1 MLCIYYETLC
11 RTQEYTEFL
20 VQPLEA
26 CQYAVDGLV
35 HCRGKVSVYQRKV
48 PLELTG
54 GFDPNGNFIVTKACI
69 PDPEIKEGKSLLLDY
84 LGSSLTCTQKKKLS
98 GRVMDLTVEM
108 LSGAKVQQ
116 EKAGSFLKRRKEF
129 MEERKLIHILEA
141 CKVEGDSIEH
151 ILNRKLS
158 LQMLT
163 RDPYK
168 ACLYNDL
175 DIYTA
180 DRIAKR
186 VLHIHPYAPIR
197 LIGFVRDAMALAN
210 ASGDTCTTFHR
221 LLEIVNYRVKKSEYK
236 DTVFNLALIYYCV
249 REGGYITDVIDDQI
263 YVYEKRI
270 YEEEKSIAEN
280 IHRLQSSRRALGKP
294 DITKIE
300 NQCGLNFN
308 QSQRKAFQAIETTGV
323 KIITGPPGTGKT
335 AFIRGI
341 TEERKRV
348 RLAATTGRASQVLSR
363 ATGKEAVTVHKML
376 DIRPFGDNITSKD
389 INNPV
394 DADMVVVDE
403 ASMMGAGLAARL
415 FDAIKNDTTL
425 ILVGDEDQL
434 QSVEYG
440 NVLHDLIQSGK
451 VEVYRLDEVMRYK
464 GTLMENSI
472 RIRQGCYDMIQDQS
486 FQVLEFQN
494 DAQALDAL
502 LERKEHGSH
511 VLTTVRGGLLGT
523 CNLNRLLQEKDS
535 TYCMSYGKND
545 YYAGNPVIMGRTN
558 YDKGYFNGDIGYV
571 KGKSGQGI
579 LVQFTS
585 RTICLEREDLA
596 VTDLAY
602 AVTVHKSQGDEY
614 DNVHILL
621 PASVPGMLI
630 RRLINT
636 AVTRAKKKVT
646 VYSINGS
653 FMAAV
658 KNGNEKNRLTNVI
671 KRINEGGLI
680 NFKSTILP

>member
-11 RTQEYTEFL
+11 RTQEHTEFL
-20 VQPLEA
+20 VQPMEA

-35 HCRGKVSVYQRKV
+35 HCRGKISVYQSKV

-54 GFDPNGNFIVTKACI
+54 KFDLDGRFVVTKACI
-69 PDPEIKEGKSLLLDY
+69 PDPEIKEGKSLLLDF
-84 LGSSLTCTQKKKLS
+84 LGRSLTATHRKRLS
-98 GRVMDLTVEM
+98 GKVMDLTAKM
-108 LSGAKVQQ
+108 LSDAKVKK
-116 EKAGSFLKRRKEF
+116 EKALSFLKRRKEF
-129 MEERKLIHILEA
+129 MEEQKLIQILEV
-141 CKVEGDSIEH
+141 CEVEGDSIEH

-158 LQMLT
+158 LQTLI

-168 ACLYNDL
+168 ACLFNDL

-197 LIGFVRDAMALAN
+197 LIGFVRDAMDFTS

-221 LLEIVNYRVKKSEYK
+221 LQELVNYRVKKSEYK
-236 DTVFNLALIYYCV
+236 DTVFNLTLIYYCV
-249 REGGYITDVIDDQI
+249 REGGFITDVIDDQV
-263 YVYEKRI
+263 YVYKKSI
-270 YEEEKSIAEN
+270 YGEEKSIAEN
-280 IHRLQSSRRALGKP
+280 IRRLQSSRRTLGKP
-294 DITKIE
+294 DINKIE
-300 NQCGLNFN
+300 DQCGLKFN
-308 QSQRKAFQAIETTGV
+308 KSQREAFQAIETTGV

-335 AFIRGI
+335 AFIKGI
-341 TEERKRV
+341 IEGRKSV

-376 DIRPFGDNITSKD
+376 DIRPFEDNITSKD

-394 DADMVVVDE
+394 DADLVVVDE

-472 RIRQGCYDMIQDQS
+472 RIRQGCYDMIQDQF
-486 FQVLEFQN
+486 FQVLEFQD

-523 CNLNRLLQEKDS
+523 CNLNRLLQVKDS

-621 PASVPGMLI
+621 PASVPGMLM

-636 AVTRAKKKVT
+636 AVTRARKKVT

-653 FMAAV
+653 FMSAV
-658 KNGNEKNRLTNVI
+658 KNVNEKNRLTNLI
-671 KRINEGGLI
+671 KRINDRSSEV
-680 NFKSTILP
+680 

>member
-11 RTQEYTEFL
+11 RTREHTEFL
-20 VQPLEA
+20 VQPMEI
-26 CQYAVDGLV
+26 CQYAVGGLV
-35 HCRGKVSVYQRKV
+35 HCSGKISVYQSKV

-54 GFDPNGNFIVTKACI
+54 GYDPDGNFIVSKACI
-69 PDPEIKEGKSLLLDY
+69 PDPEIKEGKSLLLDF
-84 LGSSLTCTQKKKLS
+84 LGRSLTCTQKKRLS
-98 GRVMDLTVEM
+98 GKVMDLTVEM
-108 LSGAKVQQ
+108 LADAKVQQ
-116 EKAGSFLKRRKEF
+116 EKASSFFKRRTEF
-129 MEERKLIHILEA
+129 IEERKLIHILET
-141 CKVEGDSIEH
+141 CEVEGDSIEH

-158 LQMLT
+158 FQMLI

-186 VLHIHPYAPIR
+186 ILSIHPYAPIR

-210 ASGDTCTTFHR
+210 AAGDTCTTFQR
-221 LLEIVNYRVKKSEYK
+221 LQELVNYRVKKSEYK
-236 DTVFNLALIYYCV
+236 DTVFNLTLIYYCV
-249 REGGYITDVIDDQI
+249 REGGFITDIIEDQV
-263 YVYEKRI
+263 YVYEKSI
-270 YEEEKSIAEN
+270 YGEEKSIAEN
-280 IHRLQSSRRALGKP
+280 ICRLQSSRHTLGKP
-294 DITKIE
+294 DISKIE
-300 NQCGLNFN
+300 DQCGLNFN
-308 QSQRKAFQAIETTGV
+308 QSQRIAFQAVETTGV

-341 TEERKRV
+341 TEGRKSV

-363 ATGKEAVTVHKML
+363 ATGKEAITLHKLL
-376 DIRPFGDNITSKD
+376 DVRPFGDNITSKD

-394 DADMVVVDE
+394 DANLVVVDE
-403 ASMMGAGLAARL
+403 ASMMGVGLAARL

-472 RIRQGCYDMIQDQS
+472 RIRKGCYDMILDQF
-486 FQVLEFQN
+486 FQVLEFQ
-494 DAQALDAL
+494 DDLQALDAL

-523 CNLNRLLQEKDS
+523 RNLNRLLQEKDN

-579 LVQFTS
+579 LVQFS
-585 RTICLEREDLA
+585 GRTISLDREDLA

-602 AVTVHKSQGDEY
+602 AVTIHKSQGDEY

-621 PASVPGMLI
+621 PASAPGMLI

-636 AVTRAKKKVT
+636 AVTRARKKVT

-653 FMAAV
+653 FVTAV
-658 KNGNEKNRLTNVI
+658 KNEKEKSRLTNLI
-671 KRINEGGLI
+671 KRISDRSLGNL
-680 NFKSTILP
+680 KK